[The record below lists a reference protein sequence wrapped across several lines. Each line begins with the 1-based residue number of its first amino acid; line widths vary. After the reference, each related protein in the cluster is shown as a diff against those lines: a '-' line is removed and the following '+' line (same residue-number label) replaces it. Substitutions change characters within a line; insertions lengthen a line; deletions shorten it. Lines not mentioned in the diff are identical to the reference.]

1 MNLAGQEAGAS
12 RSAKEQPVIN
22 SSFLRKRHVLPIAIC
37 CAGVALAWLAKKP
50 SGLLA
55 GVTGKSTFGGRRGTL
70 LSTAATVMDGHEVRS
85 EHGGIKVGI

>member
-1 MNLAGQEAGAS
+1 
-12 RSAKEQPVIN
+12 
-22 SSFLRKRHVLPIAIC
+22 
-37 CAGVALAWLAKKP
+37 
-50 SGLLA
+50 LLA